1 MSYKSDNMAFNSAMD
16 SLSHYGVL
24 GMKWGVRNEETLR
37 KYNPSLYGGGERRK
51 ASFSERT
58 ETRITK
64 SGKKIAPASKR
75 QVQRENEL
83 ETKRFKSERQAA
95 KTIKKT
101 AKAYKRAEGKRNT
114 LGSNMA
120 ELDKK
125 VSKIVEN
132 DAEYKKLSGDR
143 DALRKKLDKLDDQY
157 TNALSDYEDASS
169 DLKIA
174 RSIYDQA
181 VSGGATGSIQEYS
194 RRDFVNAVDKADN
207 AKKKQDQIE
216 KAYDE
221 AYDKYQKSVDK
232 LTSRG
237 NKIISRFRNEYLDAG
252 VKDLGFSDVNAGR
265 ALIKEYGLEDMVINP
280 SYLSRYRSGG
290 VRNL

>member
-1 MSYKSDNMAFNSAMD
+1 MSYQSDNMAFNSAMD

-24 GMKWGVRNEETLR
+24 GMKWGVRNADTLR
-37 KYNPSLYGGGERRK
+37 KYEGPQGGERRK
-51 ASFSERT
+51 TSFSERA
-58 ETRITK
+58 ETRVTK
-64 SGKKIAPASKR
+64 SGKQIAPASKR
-75 QVQRENEL
+75 QVQRENQQEI
-83 ETKRFKSERQAA
+83 KGFKSGRQAT

-132 DAEYKKLSGDR
+132 DAEYKRLSADR
-143 DALRKKLDKLDDQY
+143 DALSKKLDKLDDQY
-157 TNALSDYEDASS
+157 TDALVDYENASS
-169 DLKIA
+169 DLETA

-194 RRDFVNAVDKADN
+194 RRDFVNAVDKADS
-207 AKKKQDQIE
+207 AKKKQDRIE
-216 KAYDE
+216 KTYNE
-221 AYDKYQKSVDK
+221 AYDKYQESVDK
-232 LTSRG
+232 LTARG
-237 NKIISRFRNEYLDAG
+237 NKIISGFRNEYLDAG
-252 VKDLGFSDVNAGR
+252 VKDLGFSDVEAGR
-265 ALIKEYGLEDMVINP
+265 ALIKEYELEDMVINP
-280 SYLSRYRSGG
+280 SYLSRYHSKG